1 MKTQMIKNEQLI
13 LNFFRKLG
21 AFFIIITSVFHYGQ
35 SFTSDNPAVYIR
47 EGTVLTQN
55 YESKEEVSETS
66 KENTSEIIITGKEHL
81 HTANGA
87 IVYGIKNIS
96 ANTIKKN
103 EIFFS
108 RQQKIIEDKKE
119 VSWKKTLKNKP
130 SVPAQ
135 NIRTQP
141 DQNRFYAASLSGQ
154 TVCVTPGSHYQNFI
168 FYHTIRYVSAI
179 QHDEYINTNYHYRYS
194 VFSKN
199 IIDGG
204 GIRPPPFHC

>member
-1 MKTQMIKNEQLI
+1 MIKNEQLI

-21 AFFIIITSVFHYGQ
+21 AFFIIINSVFHYGQ

-66 KENTSEIIITGKEHL
+66 KENRSEIIITGKEHL

-87 IVYGIKNIS
+87 IVYGIKDIS
-96 ANTIKKN
+96 ANKIKKN

-108 RQQKIIEDKKE
+108 RQQKIIEYKKE
-119 VSWKKTLKNKP
+119 VSRKKTLKNNP
-130 SVPAQ
+130 SVPAR

-141 DQNRFYAASLSGQ
+141 DQNSFYTASLSGQ
-154 TVCVTPGSHYQNFI
+154 TVGVTPGSHYQNFI
-168 FYHTIRYVSAI
+168 FYHTMRYISAI

>member
-1 MKTQMIKNEQLI
+1 MIKNEQLI

-21 AFFIIITSVFHYGQ
+21 AFFIITTSVFHYGQ

-55 YESKEEVSETS
+55 YESKEEVSETR
-66 KENTSEIIITGKEHL
+66 KKNRSEIIITGKEHL
-81 HTANGA
+81 YTANGT
-87 IVYGIKNIS
+87 IVYGIKDIS
-96 ANTIKKN
+96 ADTIKKN

-108 RQQKIIEDKKE
+108 RQQKIIEYKKE
-119 VSWKKTLKNKP
+119 VSRKKTLKNNP

-168 FYHTIRYVSAI
+168 FYHTIRYISAI
-179 QHDEYINTNYHYRYS
+179 QYDEYININYQYRYS